1 MHHLAVLLQ
10 LNSEF
15 GYIGVITTAKSV
27 AFCTSEFTVA
37 EFMTDIII
45 DSIESG
51 SVGPCEVLTTEMAL
65 ASIWIVVHLHEL
77 IELLLTNTFIEVP
90 GFVLM
95 RLIIFDILVIVV
107 LAFESPPIEVWF
119 EFVNGILYGVFSIW
133 IKFLICK
140 CILDTGCILA

>member
-27 AFCTSEFTVA
+27 AFRTSEFTVT

-45 DSIESG
+45 DSIESR

-119 EFVNGILYGVFSIW
+119 EFVNGILYGVFGIW
-133 IKFLICK
+133 IEFLICE
-140 CILDTGCILA
+140 CVLDTGCILA